1 MYYIS
6 EYEKNAIKKVIPY
19 LLEFPQIVEIIK
31 VNAGRYQ
38 AIEKLLWDII
48 SNFKVNDARGIFLD
62 IIANNEVVDII
73 YTDKADDAFTY
84 GTNEPLKQA
93 YGTGHFYS
101 QASYTSGSSKNISDD
116 KMIRAVKAK
125 IIQNNTNGT
134 IEDILESLKLYFNA
148 TSIGLSEFYP
158 LGTSITLSGKNLEIS
173 SSGVYETLK
182 KMLPICVNLNNIYID
197 DKKYDLFKYNNTSS
211 YGYTRYPMVLKDGI
225 SKYQYISKSISL
237 NSEKQEYIK
246 TNYVSFNNKLISCII
261 GQFTDKKNNS
271 TLLNCGDLSIQTIA
285 LENDKTCIC
294 VKYNENIY
302 STNIEVNKDN
312 QYEIILYNDN
322 NTLKLWVYEKIN
334 ISGNLNKDTSYIYSV
349 ISNKNP
355 ILEIPE
361 FVTTEE
367 APIYINCE
375 NTNEEITNYGDF
387 IYHAILFGVKE
398 DNNVKLNEYYVTCYG
413 EKHVLFN
420 CLENKNHLEIYTND
434 DLKTNL
440 TIKQNI
446 FNYREIHS
454 GNRYC
459 YFDGKSGIDYY
470 LSYENINCYVNN
482 VEISF
487 DICCPTSISDGAVL
501 LSNFIGNSIG
511 SNDVSYIFLYGDG
524 SIVVTIP
531 ITTYNEETGKYDEYI
546 HHIHTDE
553 NVIKIGEYSNI
564 KIIINNEG
572 IFIYKNNILQSSNK
586 YNQETIFYNMPNILK
601 LCYGMGYPSFK
612 GIIKNLKFNID
623 GELEEN
629 KYSLKLDADLKNTLA
644 DNSNAVEYINKG
656 ARFISVPQLISNT
669 NNRDIYNNNIISVR

>member
-38 AIEKLLWDII
+38 DIEKLLWDII

-197 DKKYDLFKYNNTSS
+197 DKKYDLFKYSDISS

-225 SKYQYISKSISL
+225 SKYQYISKSINL

-375 NTNEEITNYGDF
+375 NTNEEIMNYGDF
-387 IYHAILFGVKE
+387 TYHAILFGIKE

-434 DLKTNL
+434 DLRTNL
-440 TIKQNI
+440 TVKQNI

-459 YFDGKSGIDYY
+459 YFDGNSGIDYY
-470 LSYENINCYVNN
+470 LSYENTDCSINNI
-482 VEISF
+482 EISF
-487 DICCPTSISDGAVL
+487 DICSPISINEGVI
-501 LSNFIGNSIG
+501 LSNFVGYDNS
-511 SNDVSYIFLYGDG
+511 SYISLQKDG
-524 SIVVTIP
+524 SIS
-531 ITTYNEETGKYDEYI
+531 ITFIKETLSNENNQYIKEIYSHYSDNILKENEYI
-546 HHIHTDE
+546 
-553 NVIKIGEYSNI
+553 NI
-564 KIIINNEG
+564 KIIIKENN
-572 IFIYKNNILQSSNK
+572 ISVYKNNILNSTNDFDG
-586 YNQETIFYNMPNILK
+586 NIYNMPSILK
-601 LCYGMGYPSFK
+601 LGYGLNSNFK
-612 GIIKNLKFNID
+612 GIIRNLKFNID
-623 GELEEN
+623 GNSEN
-629 KYSLKLDADLKNTLA
+629 NNYKSSLQIDLKNELR
-644 DNSNAVEYINKG
+644 DNLSDIEYINNG
-656 ARFISVPQLISNT
+656 ARFISVPQLISDT
-669 NNRDIYNNNIISVR
+669 NNIDIYNNNLTTVR